1 MTSTLLA
8 ACGASSSKT
17 AANQKLNW
25 MEEAE
30 LSTID
35 VSKIMDDVSF
45 NQVNQVMEGLYT
57 LGIKAVGKYKLV
69 VSLERKIPYFKL
81 LMAFPLFFPQNE
93 QAVKKYGSKYGT
105 ASKYMVYNGPF
116 VHKGWTGS
124 NLSWKLVKN
133 KYYWDKKDVKLT
145 QINYSVQ
152 KSLSTAYNLYQAG
165 KLDETIL
172 DAQASKQLTKSK
184 GYTIR
189 KVANT

>member
-1 MTSTLLA
+1 MKKSKTILGGLAVMTSTLLA

-25 MEEAE
+25 IEEAE

-69 VSLERKIPYFKL
+69 VSLEGKIPYFKL

-116 VHKGWTGS
+116 VLAEHGS
-124 NLSWKLVKN
+124 F
-133 KYYWDKKDVKLT
+133 D
-145 QINYSVQ
+145 
-152 KSLSTAYNLYQAG
+152 G
-165 KLDETIL
+165 
-172 DAQASKQLTKSK
+172 
-184 GYTIR
+184 R
-189 KVANT
+189 KVPPAGGQSQGDQRQALRASEIGRFC